1 MTAKTDEPQTS
12 DRIEK
17 HFQVNAKR
25 SRVWRAIADAE
36 EFGTWFGMKLDRPF
50 APGATVFGRLTIP
63 GYEHVT
69 LEILVEKVEPEGYF
83 SYRWHP
89 GAVDSKVDYTVE
101 PMTLVEFRLKE
112 TDGGTAIEITE
123 SGFDKLPATRR
134 AEAFRMN
141 EGGWN
146 GQGKKLANYVG

>member
-1 MTAKTDEPQTS
+1 MTAKTDEPQTT

-17 HFQVNAKR
+17 RFQVSAKR
-25 SRVWRAIADAE
+25 SRVWRAISDAG
-36 EFGTWFGMKLDRPF
+36 EFGAWFGMKLDRPF

-69 LEILVEKVEPEGYF
+69 LEILVEKIEPEGYF

-89 GAVDSKVDYTVE
+89 YPMNPAIDYKAE
-101 PMTLVEFRLKE
+101 PTTLVEFSLQE
-112 TDGGTAIEITE
+112 TAGGTAVAITE
-123 SGFDKLPATRR
+123 SGFDRLPASRR

-141 EGGWN
+141 DAGWA
-146 GQGKKLANYVG
+146 GQSKKLAEYVG

>member
-17 HFQVNAKR
+17 NFQVSAKR
-25 SRVWRAIADAE
+25 SRVWRAISDAG

-63 GYEHVT
+63 GYDHVT
-69 LEILVEKVEPEGYF
+69 LEILVEKIEPEGYF

-89 GAVDSKVDYTVE
+89 YPMNPAIDYKAE
-101 PMTLVEFRLKE
+101 PTTLVEFKLQE
-112 TDGGTAIEITE
+112 TADGTAVAITE
-123 SGFDKLPATRR
+123 SGFDRLPASRR

-141 EGGWN
+141 DGGWT
-146 GQGKKLANYVG
+146 GQSKKLASYVG